1 MKRLLAVGLGFVFVQ
16 LLLNPAP
23 GPAAG
28 GNEDALPT
36 SSIWLSTT
44 YRWKT

>member
-1 MKRLLAVGLGFVFVQ
+1 MKRLLAVGLAFVFVQ
-16 LLLNPAP
+16 LLLNSVP

-36 SSIWLSTT
+36 SST
-44 YRWKT
+44 